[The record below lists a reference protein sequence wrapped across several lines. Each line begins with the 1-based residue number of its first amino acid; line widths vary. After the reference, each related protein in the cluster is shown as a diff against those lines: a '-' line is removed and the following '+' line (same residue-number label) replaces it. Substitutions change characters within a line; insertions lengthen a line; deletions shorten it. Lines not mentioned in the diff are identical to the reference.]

1 MKKRMM
7 TKIGSLALASMLAVP
22 LFTGCGDEG
31 AQKPSAQV
39 GNANAEY
46 SLNVYVYEAGFG
58 IGWIEEA
65 AKNFCAKYS
74 NYSVNIVSD
83 AGMFDQLQ
91 TEIDAENCLADVAL
105 IDDQDYALL
114 ASNGKLADLTDLM
127 NSPLPE
133 SDMLIKDAIP
143 DAHMDYRQLGVG
155 EGAKWYGIP
164 WQDQCAPGI
173 VYNKKYFRENNLQVP
188 TTMDEYFALC
198 EQILALGDM
207 APLVYCGAED
217 GYAMVLPNQWVTEY
231 YGYQY
236 MTETFH
242 KYDNWQYYQDTEAG
256 RQKAYDTLAKMLRGG
271 STTHKK
277 SYALAGSESM
287 TSVVAQQRFI
297 SADPKAAMY
306 ICGPWLPTEE
316 ATKLNELSGAFEYGF
331 FGLPHINANKK
342 DVNGNDSSNVR
353 YSLASNSLV
362 IPKTSKNKAGAKLF
376 LAELYSSASLTDF
389 VEQNC
394 GVSRPMTYTADVS
407 GIDTS
412 NNKGAFAKQ
421 AYDYYKGS
429 AEKPTQMV
437 YEISTAKM
445 AGRLAP
451 CMFGGEGQ
459 HVVRDIIAATNYQN
473 ARSKVTG
480 AAKNETEKVKGYWD
494 FSANNWK
501 AIYLK

>member
-7 TKIGSLALASMLAVP
+7 AKIGSLALASMLAVP
-22 LFTGCGDEG
+22 FFTACGDEG
-31 AQKPSAQV
+31 AQKPSSEI
-39 GNANAEY
+39 GNSNAAY
-46 SLNVYVYEAGFG
+46 TLNVYVYEAGYG

-65 AKNFCAKYS
+65 AKNFCAKYKDY
-74 NYSVNIVSD
+74 NVKIVSD

-105 IDDQDYALL
+105 IDDNDYGLL

-143 DAHMDYRQLGVG
+143 DAHMTYRQLGTG
-155 EGAKWYGIP
+155 DDAKWYGIP

-173 VYNKKYFRENNLQVP
+173 VYNKKYFRENNLQIP
-188 TTMDEYFALC
+188 TTMDEYFTLC
-198 EQILALGDM
+198 NQIIDLGDM
-207 APLVYCGAED
+207 APLVYCGGED

-231 YGYQY
+231 YGYEY

-242 KYDNWQYYQDTEAG
+242 KYDNWQYYEDTETG
-256 RQKAYDTLAKMLRGG
+256 RQKAYNTLAKMLRGG
-271 STTHKK
+271 YNGKA
-277 SYALAGSESM
+277 YALAGSESM
-287 TSVVAQQRFI
+287 SSTVAQQRFI

-306 ICGPWLPTEE
+306 ICGSWLPTEE
-316 ATKLNELSGAFEYGF
+316 ATKLNDLGENFEYGF
-331 FGLPHINANKK
+331 FGLPHINNNKK
-342 DVNGNDSSNVR
+342 DAFGNDSSKVR

-362 IPKTSKNKAGAKLF
+362 IPKTCKNKAGAKLF
-376 LAELYSSASLTDF
+376 LAELYSNASLTDF
-389 VEQNC
+389 VEQNS

-407 GIDTS
+407 GINTS
-412 NNKGAFAKQ
+412 TNKGSFAKEV
-421 AYDYYKGS
+421 YDYYKGT
-429 AEKPTQMV
+429 AEASTQMV

-451 CMFGGEGQ
+451 CLFGGEGQ
-459 HVVRDIIAATNYQN
+459 HVVRDVIAATSYQD
-473 ARSKVTG
+473 ARSKVAD
-480 AAKNETEKVKGYWD
+480 AAKNETDKVKSFWD

-501 AIYLK
+501 AIYLR